1 MKKILLIFV
10 FLLTNCN
17 YQPIYINKSLNN
29 VEFSKITIN
38 GDTDI
43 NRKIINSL
51 SLKENE
57 FDDTL
62 NNLLIESSYKIQE
75 TSKNSKGQVESFRS
89 QIIVNLIINNKKET
103 ILNKSFLKDFSYANK
118 ENKYELVQYQNE
130 IKNNLINKIIEDIIL
145 FINLQ

>member
-10 FLLTNCN
+10 FILTNCN

-38 GDTDI
+38 GDKDI

-62 NNLLIESSYKIQE
+62 NNLLIESSYNIQE

-103 ILNKSFLKDFSYANK
+103 ILNKNFIKDFSYANK

>member
-29 VEFSKITIN
+29 VEFSKISIN

-51 SLKENE
+51 SFKENE

-62 NNLLIESSYKIQE
+62 NNLLIESSYNIQE

-89 QIIVNLIINNKKET
+89 QIIVNLIINNKKKT
-103 ILNKSFLKDFSYANK
+103 ILNKNFLQDFSYANK

-130 IKNNLINKIIEDIIL
+130 VKNNLINKIIEDIIL